1 MTTMT
6 LFHSPLSP
14 FVRKVMVVLHETG
27 QPDRVT
33 LQAVNVSPVNGDD
46 QLNQDNPIGK
56 IPALRLEDGTVLH
69 DSRVICEYLDLQHV
83 GNPLIPR
90 EGSARWRRLTLAS
103 QADGGQGDLV
113 ARGHIAGTAQ
123 HVTRHQRERR
133 GHGHVTDRPLLGI
146 HHAADEVARRADQ
159 LRHDEVAQGQ
169 GEREDRPSGDTRYRK
184 WQHHQHKGCCNL
196 EHWIGLQQSSLHSRA
211 NQAPTPLEQRR
222 LG

>member
-6 LFHSPLSP
+6 LFHSLLSP

-27 QPDRVT
+27 QLDRVT
-33 LQAVNVSPVNGDD
+33 LQAVNVSPVNGND

-103 QADGGQGDLV
+103 QADAIMDAAV
-113 ARGHIAGTAQ
+113 S
-123 HVTRHQRERR
+123 TRYE
-133 GHGHVTDRPLLGI
+133 TFLRPEDKRWDGW
-146 HHAADEVARRADQ
+146 VQ
-159 LRHDEVAQGQ
+159 AQGEKIRRSLANLEQ
-169 GEREDRPSGDTRYRK
+169 AHLAELASTFDIAAIGVACALGYLDLRQPQFGWREQQPGLATWYADVTKRPSMAAT
-184 WQHHQHKGCCNL
+184 
-196 EHWIGLQQSSLHSRA
+196 
-211 NQAPTPLEQRR
+211 APVI
-222 LG
+222 